1 MDQLTSDSFPQLS
14 SNTSPTFQSRPKSQ
28 LKSSFTPA
36 AKSRYWPQNNL
47 SIETKSKD
55 DKSHQ
60 NSLYI
65 SKTTKH
71 QDIRQSS
78 NLKSV
83 TNASI
88 RHSESILRTMTAGSD
103 TSQMGFS
110 ASGSKRQTKNS
121 QNLRKIVLGSP
132 DTAVSYSF
140 QASAVSLPQTHLL
153 ESFQSR
159 EVPRIA
165 KFESLASSNPHY
177 HKFNHSIYI
186 LDRSD
191 TEKLSLSKELF
202 YYPDQIEAVEN
213 IKRGG
218 SKEPEVHH
226 LLTKSNSFFPK
237 FID

>member
-1 MDQLTSDSFPQLS
+1 MNQLSSDSFPHLS
-14 SNTSPTFQSRPKSQ
+14 ANTSPTFDARPKSQ
-28 LKSSFTPA
+28 LRSSFTPA

-47 SIETKSKD
+47 SIETK

-60 NSLYI
+60 NSLFF
-65 SKTTKH
+65 SRTTKN
-71 QDIRQSS
+71 QDSSHIS
-78 NLKSV
+78 NLKSA
-83 TNASI
+83 TNTSI
-88 RHSESILRTMTAGSD
+88 RQSESILRTTTAGND
-103 TSQMGFS
+103 TSHIGFS
-110 ASGSKRQTKNS
+110 ASGSKRPTKNS
-121 QNLRKIVLGSP
+121 QNLRKIVLNSP

-165 KFESLASSNPHY
+165 KFDSLANSNPHY
-177 HKFNHSIYI
+177 HKFNQSIYI

-218 SKEPEVHH
+218 SREPEVHLH
-226 LLTKSNSFFPK
+226 LLTKSFF
-237 FID
+237 FYFFQY